1 LWEGNK
7 VSLRHHNTLPKRN
20 YILPAAC
27 GRNISIALKM
37 FCPYH
42 IIIGGAIMAKKVEGY
57 IKLQIPAG
65 KATPAPPVGPALGQ
79 HGVNI
84 VEFTK
89 QFNAKTAD
97 KGDVIIPVVITVYAD
112 RSFSFITKTPPAAV
126 LLKKACNIKSGSAVP
141 NKTKVATISKAK
153 LQEIAETKMPD
164 LNAASLEAAMSMIA
178 GTARS
183 MGITVED

>member
-1 LWEGNK
+1 
-7 VSLRHHNTLPKRN
+7 
-20 YILPAAC
+20 
-27 GRNISIALKM
+27 
-37 FCPYH
+37 
-42 IIIGGAIMAKKVEGY
+42 MAKKIEGF

-89 QFNAKTAD
+89 QFNARTAD
-97 KGDVIIPVVITVYAD
+97 KGDLLIPVVITVFAD
-112 RSFSFITKTPPAAV
+112 RSFTFVTKTPPAAV
-126 LLKKACNIKSGSAVP
+126 LIKKACNIKSGSGVP
-141 NKTKVATISKAK
+141 NKTKVATITKAQ

-164 LNAASLEAAMSMIA
+164 LNAANIEAAISMIA

-183 MGITVED
+183 MGVTVEE